1 MATTTGVFIPT
12 RYAIILIVTLLWM
25 SAVQIQ
31 DLTASYPQVVQHK
44 HEGGET
50 SHHYVESKPVL
61 RNPQDHGV
69 CRFYLAESAV
79 AKNSGMGIF
88 SAVGLHPGDQ
98 ISFPD
103 LCIFV
108 AEPPQHWTHLH
119 SHTWGWGTYF
129 GQYEGLHSRA
139 ACEGIHTT
147 YNTMPDHMIN
157 TRIQSPVQPTTA
169 GVRRQTTP
177 AAGAISH
184 HYGIRSEAITTVEA
198 GGELTIYYGDWEF
211 DTKAGPLSKPR
222 RTVSD
227 LETNGWCIDHVEIKQ
242 SNIEGAGRGL
252 FTKRRLPAGTT
263 VVPAPLQV
271 FEDRSIFPRPN
282 GQEQLFINYCL
293 QPPNSNMMV
302 YPYGPG
308 CNLIN
313 HSRNPNVGLRWSDKN
328 LHHGEFLLLENASE
342 FFKKGWPGTLVLEF
356 YALRD
361 LQAGEEILL
370 DYGDAWQAAWDEHV
384 ANWTPPP
391 GAEDYVYP
399 EDMDNAAQLLT
410 VEEQKEKP
418 YPKSIMVGYS

>member
-1 MATTTGVFIPT
+1 M
-12 RYAIILIVTLLWM
+12 
-25 SAVQIQ
+25 
-31 DLTASYPQVVQHK
+31 
-44 HEGGET
+44 
-50 SHHYVESKPVL
+50 
-61 RNPQDHGV
+61 
-69 CRFYLAESAV
+69 
-79 AKNSGMGIF
+79 
-88 SAVGLHPGDQ
+88 
-98 ISFPD
+98 
-103 LCIFV
+103 
-108 AEPPQHWTHLH
+108 
-119 SHTWGWGTYF
+119 
-129 GQYEGLHSRA
+129 
-139 ACEGIHTT
+139 
-147 YNTMPDHMIN
+147 
-157 TRIQSPVQPTTA
+157 
-169 GVRRQTTP
+169 
-177 AAGAISH
+177 
-184 HYGIRSEAITTVEA
+184 
-198 GGELTIYYGDWEF
+198 TIYYGDWEF

-342 FFKKGWPGTLVLEF
+342 FFQKGWPGSLVLEF

-361 LQAGEEILL
+361 LRAGEEILL

-391 GAEDYVYP
+391 GADDYVYP

-418 YPKSIMVGYS
+418 YPSSIMVGILSIRATPLASSHHHSLHCSPLVLFSVIDRPCALRQNLTMNERQSIFNGTTRNGCGASPI